1 MQMVFLLLWIV
12 FTFII
17 CIGVA
22 ILAQK
27 YGVEYAI
34 SLVAVLA
41 VLANIFATKIIALG
55 PLTVPAGVIVF
66 SLIFF
71 ITDLISEKWG
81 IKQARKAVW
90 SGFLAN
96 LIFIITLYL
105 VISWPAA
112 AYAQEFADKFSQV
125 LALTPRIIIASFL
138 GYLISQHH
146 DIWLFAWLKKRTNG
160 KHLWLRNNF
169 STIISQLIDSVIFI
183 IIAFYGIFPVLPL
196 ILGQWAIKSLI
207 ALLDTP
213 FLYGALFLIRKI
225 K

>member
-1 MQMVFLLLWIV
+1 MMVLLLWIV

-17 CIGVA
+17 CVGVA

-41 VLANIFATKIIALG
+41 VLANIFATKIVVFG

-81 IKQARKAVW
+81 IKKARKAVW
-90 SGFLAN
+90 AGFLAN

-105 VISWPAA
+105 VIFWPAA
-112 AYAQEFADKFSQV
+112 EYAQEFADKFSQV
-125 LALTPRIIIASFL
+125 LGLTPRIIIASFIA
-138 GYLISQHH
+138 YLISQHH
-146 DIWLFAWLKKRTNG
+146 DIWFFAWLKKRTNG
-160 KHLWLRNNF
+160 KHLWLRNNL

-183 IIAFYGIFPVLPL
+183 IIAFYGIFPIMPL
-196 ILGQWAIKSLI
+196 ILGQWIVKILI

-213 FLYGALFLIRKI
+213 FLYGALFLLRKI

>member
-1 MQMVFLLLWIV
+1 MIILLLWIV

-41 VLANIFATKIIALG
+41 VLANIFATKIVVLG

-81 IKQARKAVW
+81 IKKARKAVW
-90 SGFLAN
+90 AGFLAN

-105 VISWPAA
+105 VIFWPAA

-125 LALTPRIIIASFL
+125 LALTPRIIIASFIA
-138 GYLISQHH
+138 YLISQHH
-146 DIWLFAWLKKRTNG
+146 DIWLFAWFKKQTNG
-160 KHLWLRNNF
+160 KHLWLRNNS

-183 IIAFYGIFPVLPL
+183 IIAFYGVFPVMPL
-196 ILGQWAIKSLI
+196 ILGQWTLKILI

-213 FLYGALFLIRKI
+213 FLYGALFLLRKI